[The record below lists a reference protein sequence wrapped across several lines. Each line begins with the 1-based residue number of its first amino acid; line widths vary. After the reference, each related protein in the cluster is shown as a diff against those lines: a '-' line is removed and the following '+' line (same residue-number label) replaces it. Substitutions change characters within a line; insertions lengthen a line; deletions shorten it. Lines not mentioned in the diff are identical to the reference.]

1 MEKLRV
7 YCGGTLFSCSFWSS
21 VLTKKKKKS
30 CNPSDYIEWANR
42 AVLCNCRCCHPPP
55 ELPLELL
62 LWTLRLCWFLSFF
75 TLLYICLFLQTL
87 FTSFPL
93 TDYCFPCLCSFTSPS
108 TPNCCVCSWTFLS
121 LACFLPRFLLSFP
134 FLIWLLFPSVAECI
148 PPPQRKSLPAAW
160 SHGPHHGS
168 LQCHHGVI
176 HRGLRAAGWSCS
188 CFGGVRYRNYCQRRG
203 ALTWTE
209 FVQNKESGENSPD
222 KLKPP
227 SSLCKQR
234 CFFRSPDNIWTACH
248 KGSKRHCCLR

>member
-62 LWTLRLCWFLSFF
+62 LWTLIML
-75 TLLYICLFLQTL
+75 I
-87 FTSFPL
+87 PL
-93 TDYCFPCLCSFTSPS
+93 IFHFAIH
-108 TPNCCVCSWTFLS
+108 LS
-121 LACFLPRFLLSFP
+121 LPADFIHLFP
-134 FLIWLLFPSVAECI
+134 SYWLLF
-148 PPPQRKSLPAAW
+148 SLPLLLHFPIYPKLLCLLMNFPHSCLFSSTVPALFSLLDLTPLSFCSRVHPTSTERKYSCCLIPWSSPWQPPVPPRSHSQRTPSCWMELLMLW
-160 SHGPHHGS
+160 SH
-168 LQCHHGVI
+168 
-176 HRGLRAAGWSCS
+176 
-188 CFGGVRYRNYCQRRG
+188 YCQRRG

-234 CFFRSPDNIWTACH
+234 CFFRSTDNIWTACH